1 MAAVAEWA
9 GLIALAFTAGYA
21 ASISARV
28 VASAIRTGRTIRRGG
43 FVSRRERPV
52 EFWASLVFWV
62 AMAAIIAIAC
72 AFMMWAVVNRRIG

>member
-1 MAAVAEWA
+1 MAMAVEWL

-28 VASAIRTGRTIRRGG
+28 VASALRTGRTIRRGG

-52 EFWASLVFWV
+52 LFWSGVVFWILV
-62 AMAAIIAIAC
+62 ASIIAGAC
-72 AFMMWAVVNRRIG
+72 IFMMWAVVNRHSI